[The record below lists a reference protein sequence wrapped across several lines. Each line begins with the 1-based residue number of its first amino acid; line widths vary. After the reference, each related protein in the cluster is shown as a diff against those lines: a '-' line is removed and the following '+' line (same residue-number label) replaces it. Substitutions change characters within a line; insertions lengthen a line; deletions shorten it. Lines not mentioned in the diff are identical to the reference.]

1 MKELCATTH
10 KACCISQ
17 GAKKRYQS
25 DLWGLN
31 VQRTERWDTKV
42 HGVKNSGDLLTRVR
56 GSAVYLRTLS
66 PKAAFD
72 ESKLS
77 ALPRYLL
84 KGTDHVD
91 ATSNTGY
98 IPV

>member
-1 MKELCATTH
+1 
-10 KACCISQ
+10 
-17 GAKKRYQS
+17 
-25 DLWGLN
+25 
-31 VQRTERWDTKV
+31 
-42 HGVKNSGDLLTRVR
+42 LTRVR